1 MRNSLRHFIAAVKAR
16 QTDLFNSLVVFLYGA
31 SASSAANAAGNIIVG
46 PLCKGYN
53 NIFDNQ
59 FIGLTAMASFTMI
72 LLKLKFSDK
81 AAEEM
86 GKGTKTAIALAGL
99 LSMPEIMGWF
109 GVQPCR

>member
-16 QTDLFNSLVVFLYGA
+16 QTDLFNSAVVFLYGMA
-31 SASSAANAAGNIIVG
+31 VTRSAQANIIVG

>member
-1 MRNSLRHFIAAVKAR
+1 MRNSLRHFVAAAQARKA
-16 QTDLFNSLVVFLYGA
+16 DLINSLVVFLYGV
-31 SASSAANAAGNIIVG
+31 SASRAANAASNIIVG

-53 NIFDNQ
+53 NVFDNQ
-59 FIGLTAMASFTMI
+59 FIGLAAMASFTVI

-86 GKGTKTAIALAGL
+86 GKGTKTAIALSGL

-109 GVQPCR
+109 GAQPCK